1 MVLKESLEEKQRKG
15 RLGGRRAGMRVYG
28 YRYRRRRR
36 GGFLLLSVLAVALAI
51 LALADAGA
59 GGLLDGYR
67 SAGAESV
74 VARIDAPRVG
84 AAPEAADEP
93 AGQRGDGGPTAALAG
108 QTAPTPEASG
118 TEGEED
124 ASGATGS
131 GASGSGGEEAGER
144 PAEKSAE
151 GGQREQSDAGPAI
164 PTPATNDLWM
174 TIPKMDLYD
183 DYVANSDALAAMDQ
197 GAIKLPSTAFPWQE
211 SANTYIAAHRIGYPG
226 TESDY
231 QFYDL
236 PNLALGDRIYLGDAS
251 GTTYTYEVTGYKE
264 VLPSET
270 YVTAP
275 QTGRDMISLQTCIE
289 DYGDYWTMGPNWY
302 VRYVVQADR
311 VAVDPA

>member
-1 MVLKESLEEKQRKG
+1 MYG
-15 RLGGRRAGMRVYG
+15 R
-28 YRYRRRRR
+28 RYRRRRR
-36 GGFLLLSVLAVALAI
+36 GGLLLLSMLTI
-51 LALADAGA
+51 LALASVGAGA
-59 GGLLDGYR
+59 FLDG
-67 SAGAESV
+67 SPLAGGGAPV
-74 VARIDAPRVG
+74 GRIDAPRVG

-93 AGQRGDGGPTAALAG
+93 AGQRADGGLTAAQTG
-108 QTAPTPEASG
+108 QTAARPEAGG
-118 TEGEED
+118 TEEAED
-124 ASGATGS
+124 ASSATGS
-131 GASGSGGEEAGER
+131 GASGFDGEKAGER

-151 GGQREQSDAGPAI
+151 GSQREQADAGPTV

-174 TIPKMDLYD
+174 SIPKMDLYD
-183 DYVANSDALAAMDQ
+183 DYVANSDSLAAMDQ

-211 SANTYIAAHRIGYPG
+211 GANTYIAAHRIGYPG

-236 PNLALGDRIYLGDAS
+236 PNLALGDTIYLGDS
-251 GTTYTYEVTGYKE
+251 NGTTYTYEVTGFKE

-275 QTGRDMISLQTCIE
+275 QAGRDMISLQTCIE